1 MLHGWSTTSSVARG
15 CSKRSSWICNKS
27 GVRRRHTVK
36 NSNCDNSAVAICDW
50 HRGQEVQLQKGVK
63 LSASRNRSLSYKGEK
78 FPCFVA
84 ILELKLQGLSSGR
97 PLGSR
102 GWLVVAYPNTLGIG
116 AGASFG
122 ICLWCILKDSL
133 WNQVL
138 QQDSVHIF
146 KHKCVLYLP
155 QQAPQK
161 NLFFLT
167 VLKRKKK

>member
-1 MLHGWSTTSSVARG
+1 M
-15 CSKRSSWICNKS
+15 
-27 GVRRRHTVK
+27 K

-50 HRGQEVQLQKGVK
+50 HRGQEVHLQKGVK

-122 ICLWCILKDSL
+122 ICL
-133 WNQVL
+133 
-138 QQDSVHIF
+138 
-146 KHKCVLYLP
+146 
-155 QQAPQK
+155 
-161 NLFFLT
+161 
-167 VLKRKKK
+167 